1 MAGKGAR
8 GNPRVKPSTGLLAD
22 IREARE
28 TTGKE
33 VAMDLP
39 IEQVMLLVIA
49 AVILVIVAIFGYW
62 GPKK

>member
-1 MAGKGAR
+1 
-8 GNPRVKPSTGLLAD
+8 
-22 IREARE
+22 
-28 TTGKE
+28 
-33 VAMDLP
+33 MDLP